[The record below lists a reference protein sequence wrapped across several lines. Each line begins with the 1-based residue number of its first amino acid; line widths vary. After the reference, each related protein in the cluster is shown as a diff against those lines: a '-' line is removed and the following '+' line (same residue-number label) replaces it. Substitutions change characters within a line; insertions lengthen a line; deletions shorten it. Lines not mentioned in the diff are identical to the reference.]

1 MDTVEIRMG
10 IIGVPPLDK
19 TVCISQAVQCQ
30 TLELLVFKAAELQLT
45 AVWELKESER
55 VQSTFSGSITR

>member
-10 IIGVPPLDK
+10 IIGVAPLDK

-45 AVWELKESER
+45 AV
-55 VQSTFSGSITR
+55 